1 MTKPCVVFDLD
12 GTLAD
17 TSGDLLAA
25 ANHCF
30 RALGLGDV
38 LEHGRDSGTALRG
51 GKAML
56 TAGFE
61 RVGWSDMSEVDRQYP
76 VLLKAYEADIDRETV
91 LYPGALDAVR
101 ELKSRGYAVA
111 ICTNKPEALAR
122 LLFTRLGVLDDFDAL
137 IGADTLPTRKP
148 DVAPFWASVDQAGGD
163 RTRCALIGDTITDH
177 TTARNAGVPSILV
190 TFGPAAGDNAAMNPD
205 AVLAHFDDLP
215 DLMDKVLAR

>member
-56 TAGFE
+56 TAGFT
-61 RVGWSDMSEVDRQYP
+61 RVGWTEMEEVDRQYP
-76 VLLKAYEADIDRETV
+76 VLLAAYEKDIDRETV
-91 LYPGALDAVR
+91 LYPGAMAAVE
-101 ELKSRGYAVA
+101 ELKARGYAVA
-111 ICTNKPEALAR
+111 ICTNKPEGLAR
-122 LLFTRLGVLDDFDAL
+122 LLLTRLQIFNTFDVL

-148 DVAPFWASVDQAGGD
+148 DVAPYWASVDQAGGN
-163 RTRCALIGDTITDH
+163 RARSCLIGDSITDH
-177 TTARNAGVPSILV
+177 KTARTAGVPSILV
-190 TFGPAAGDNAAMNPD
+190 SFGPAAQDNAALEPD
-205 AVLAHFDDLP
+205 ALLADFADLP
-215 DLMDKVLAR
+215 DLMDRMLAP